1 MYLPILCIGKDLPN
15 VRVMPPKYN
24 CCHCMKQQYVSLEG
38 DQNSIEFLAKPD
50 KLPEYWPSNWA
61 GDT

>member
-50 KLPEYWPSNWA
+50 KLPEY
-61 GDT
+61 